1 MTSMRSAA
9 LTAAGIMALSAL
21 AGAAPA
27 QAAPEDSV
35 ANPAAAQPA
44 VQAYVPVT
52 DAMLR
57 SPDPSDWLMF
67 RRTLNSWGFSPLNQI
82 NPGNVGGLRLMWA
95 RTLPNGGF
103 EGTPLVHG
111 GVMYIP
117 EPGDRIEAVDAASGA
132 PIWHSERKYPADFK
146 GRGGTK
152 RNIAIWGDLLFSS
165 GGDGTVYALDARTGK
180 QAWEAQVT
188 DYKTQAGGPSAGPIV
203 ADGKVIS
210 GRACSVQGGPDACV
224 IVANDALTG
233 KELWRTHTVAVPGEP
248 GADTWGNTPREK
260 RVTVGTWNPP
270 SYDPELG
277 LIYYGTSI
285 ASPTPKFEMAGND
298 KDYLYMTSTIALDV
312 KTGKIVWHYQHIHDF
327 WDFDHT
333 FERLLVDTEVAPD
346 KGSVPWINPKL
357 KPGEVRK
364 VLTGAPGKTG
374 IIYTLDRR
382 TGEFLWA
389 RPTVRQNVLQG
400 IDLKTG
406 KPINNPAAIF
416 SAPDQALDICPA
428 FTGGKN
434 WPAGSYNP
442 ETHLML
448 EPLQNICSVVTSAGP
463 KSGPGQLGMDIDYR
477 AVMAPGE
484 TNVGTIQAISVAT
497 GKTAWKYEQ
506 RAGTMSLVDTGG
518 GVLFSGDAV
527 GHFHAIDDRNGKPLW
542 DVNLSAPISGFPI
555 AYGAG
560 GKEFVAV
567 GTGSSP
573 EASGLGRM
581 TPEYQTQNANVL
593 YVFALP

>member
-1 MTSMRSAA
+1 MSSLRGVA
-9 LTAAGIMALSAL
+9 LTAAGIAALL
-21 AGAAPA
+21 AASAAPA
-27 QAAPEDSV
+27 SAAPEDSV
-35 ANPAAAQPA
+35 ARSPAAATQRPFT
-44 VQAYVPVT
+44 PVT
-52 DAMLR
+52 DAMLQH
-57 SPDPSDWLMF
+57 PDPADWLMW

-82 NPGNVGGLRLMWA
+82 TAANVGGLRLVWA
-95 RTLPNGGF
+95 RTLPTGGF
-103 EGTPLVHG
+103 EGTPLVHEG
-111 GVMYIP
+111 IMYIP
-117 EPGDRIEAVDAASGA
+117 EPGDRIEAVDAATGA
-132 PIWHSERKYPADFK
+132 PIWHFQRKYPADFK
-146 GRGGTK
+146 GAGGTK
-152 RNIAIWGDLLFSS
+152 RNIAIWGNLLYSS
-165 GGDGTVYALDARTGK
+165 GGDGTVYAVDATSGK
-180 QAWEAQVT
+180 PVWEAQVT
-188 DYKTQAGGPSAGPIV
+188 DYHKQPGGPSAGPIV

-210 GRACSVQGGPDACV
+210 GRACAVAGGPDACV
-224 IVANDALTG
+224 VVANDALTG
-233 KELWRTHTVAVPGEP
+233 KELWRTHTVALPGDP
-248 GADTWGNTPREK
+248 GAESWGNTPREK

-270 SYDPELG
+270 SYDPDLH

-285 ASPTPKFEMAGND
+285 ASPTPKFELAGND

-312 KTGKIVWHYQHIHDF
+312 NTGKIVWHYQHIHDF

-346 KGSVPWINPKL
+346 KGSVPWINPRL

-374 IIYTLDRR
+374 IIYTLDRK

-389 RPTVRQNVLQG
+389 RPTVQQNVLQG

-416 SAPDQALDICPA
+416 TKPDQALDICPA

-434 WPAGSYNP
+434 WTAGAYNP
-442 ETHLML
+442 ETKLML

-463 KSGPGQLGMDIDYR
+463 KTGPGQLGMDIDYR

-484 TNVGTIQAISVAT
+484 TNVGTIQAISAVT

-506 RAGTMSLVDTGG
+506 RAGTMSLVDTAG
-518 GVLFSGDAV
+518 GVLFAADAV
-527 GHFHAIDDRNGKPLW
+527 GHFHAIDDHNGKALW
-542 DVNLSAPISGFPI
+542 DVNLSAPISGFPV
-555 AYGAG
+555 AYGVG

>member
-1 MTSMRSAA
+1 MSSLRSAA
-9 LTAAGIMALSAL
+9 LTAAGIMALLAL
-21 AGAAPA
+21 GAAPA

-35 ANPAAAQPA
+35 ANPAAAEAAARP
-44 VQAYVPVT
+44 YVPVT

-67 RRTLNSWGFSPLNQI
+67 RRTLNSWGFSPLSQI

-95 RTLPNGGF
+95 RTLPTGGF

-117 EPGDRIEAVDAASGA
+117 EPGDRIEAVDAATGA

-152 RNIAIWGDLLFSS
+152 RNIAISGELLYSS
-165 GGDGTVYALDARTGK
+165 GGDGTVYAIDAKTGK
-180 QAWEAQVT
+180 QVWEAQVT

-248 GADTWGNTPREK
+248 GADTWGKTPREK

-400 IDLKTG
+400 IELKTG
-406 KPINNPAAIF
+406 RPINNPAAIF
-416 SAPDQALDICPA
+416 TGPDQALDICPA

-448 EPLQNICSVVTSAGP
+448 EPLQNLCSVVTSAGP

-484 TNVGTIQAISVAT
+484 TNVGTIQAISAAT

-527 GHFHAIDDRNGKPLW
+527 GHFHAIDDRNGRPLW

-581 TPEYQTQNANVL
+581 TPEIQTQNANVL

>member
-1 MTSMRSAA
+1 MSSLRGAA
-9 LTAAGIMALSAL
+9 LAAAAMAALLAAGSAL
-21 AGAAPA
+21 
-27 QAAPEDSV
+27 AAPEDSV
-35 ANPAAAQPA
+35 ANPVAAQAAP
-44 VQAYVPVT
+44 VRPYTPVT
-52 DAMLR
+52 DAMLQH
-57 SPDPSDWLMF
+57 PAPADWLMW
-67 RRTLNSWGFSPLNQI
+67 RRTLNSWGFSPLKQI
-82 NPGNVGGLRLMWA
+82 TPQNVGGLRLMWA
-95 RTLPNGGF
+95 RTLPTGGF
-103 EGTPLVHG
+103 EGTPLVHEG
-111 GVMYIP
+111 IMYIP
-117 EPGDRIEAVDAASGA
+117 EPGDRIEAVDAATGA
-132 PIWHSERKYPADFK
+132 PIWHFQRKYPADFK
-146 GRGGTK
+146 GAGGTK
-152 RNIAIWGDLLFSS
+152 RNIAIWGELLFSS
-165 GGDGTVYALDARTGK
+165 GGDGSVYAVNARSG
-180 QAWEAQVT
+180 APVWEAQVT
-188 DYKTQAGGPSAGPIV
+188 DYHKQPGGPSAGPIV

-210 GRACSVQGGPDACV
+210 GRACAVAGGPDACV

-233 KELWRTHTVAVPGEP
+233 KELWRTHTVALPDEAG
-248 GADTWGNTPREK
+248 GKTWGDTPREK

-285 ASPTPKFEMAGND
+285 ASPTPKYELAGND
-298 KDYLYMTSTIALDV
+298 KDYLYMTSTMALDV
-312 KTGKIVWHYQHIHDF
+312 NTGKIVWHYQHIHDY

-374 IIYTLDRR
+374 IIYTLDRK

-406 KPINNPAAIF
+406 KAINNPAAIF
-416 SAPDQALDICPA
+416 TSPDQALDICPA

-442 ETHLML
+442 DTHLML
-448 EPLQNICSVVTSAGP
+448 EPLQNLCSVVTSAGP
-463 KSGPGQLGMDIDYR
+463 KTGPGQLGMDIDYR

-484 TNVGTIQAISVAT
+484 TNVGTIQAISAAT

-542 DVNLSAPISGFPI
+542 DVNLSTAISGFPI
-555 AYGAG
+555 AYGVG

-567 GTGSSP
+567 GTGGSP

-581 TPEYQTQNANVL
+581 TPEYQTQSSPAI

>member
-1 MTSMRSAA
+1 MTSLRRAA
-9 LTAAGIMALSAL
+9 LTAAGIMALL
-21 AGAAPA
+21 AAGPAPA
-27 QAAPEDSV
+27 LAAPEDSV
-35 ANPAAAQPA
+35 AAPATKAAERPFT
-44 VQAYVPVT
+44 PVT

-57 SPDPSDWLMF
+57 DPAAGDWLMF
-67 RRTLNSWGFSPLNQI
+67 RRTLNDWGFSPLNQI
-82 NPGNVGGLRLMWA
+82 TPANVGGLRLMWT
-95 RTLPNGGF
+95 RTLPTGGF
-103 EGTPLVHG
+103 EGTPLVHDG
-111 GVMYIP
+111 IMYIP
-117 EPGDRIEAVDAASGA
+117 EPGDRIEAVDAATGA
-132 PIWHSERKYPADFK
+132 PIWHYQRKYPADFK
-146 GRGGTK
+146 GAGGTK

-165 GGDGTVYALDARTGK
+165 GGDGTVYAVDARTGK
-180 QAWEAQVT
+180 EAWVAQVT

-224 IVANDALTG
+224 VVANDAATG
-233 KELWRTHTVAVPGEP
+233 KELWRTHTVALP
-248 GADTWGNTPREK
+248 GAPGGETWGNTPKEK

-270 SYDPELG
+270 SYDPDLR

-285 ASPTPKFEMAGND
+285 ASPTPKYELAGND
-298 KDYLYMTSTIALDV
+298 KDYLYMTSTIALDAA
-312 KTGKIVWHYQHIHDF
+312 TGKIVWHYQHIHDF

-346 KGSVPWINPKL
+346 KGSVPWINPKV

-389 RPTVRQNVLQG
+389 RPTVQQNVLQG
-400 IDLKTG
+400 IEVKTG
-406 KPINNPAAIF
+406 RAINNPAAIF
-416 SAPDQALDICPA
+416 TGPDQALNICPA

-434 WPAGSYNP
+434 WPAGAYNP
-442 ETHLML
+442 ETRLML

-463 KSGPGQLGMDIDYR
+463 KTGPGQLGMDIDYT

-484 TNVGTIQAISVAT
+484 TNVGTIQAISAVT
-497 GKTAWKYEQ
+497 GKTVWKYEQ
-506 RAGTMSLVDTGG
+506 RAGTMSLVDTEG
-518 GVLFSGDAV
+518 GVLFMGDA
-527 GHFHAIDDRNGKPLW
+527 GGKFHAIDDRTGKPLW
-542 DVNLSAPISGFPI
+542 DVNFNAPISGFPI
-555 AYGAG
+555 SYGAG
-560 GKEFVAV
+560 GKQFVAV

-581 TPEYQTQNANVL
+581 TPEIQVQPANVL